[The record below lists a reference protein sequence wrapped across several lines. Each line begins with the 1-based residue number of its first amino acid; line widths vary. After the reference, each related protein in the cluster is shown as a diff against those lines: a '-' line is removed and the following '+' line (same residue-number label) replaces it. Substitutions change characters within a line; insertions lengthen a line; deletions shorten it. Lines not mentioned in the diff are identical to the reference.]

1 MVELARL
8 LSAPTTPCFFPVQW
22 VLVTDILDLFGNLVY
37 ERLFSKANEER
48 QAAGLSVLTS
58 NFMPSDILPD
68 TTELAQNWF
77 CKIAEI
83 KEAVPRFYVFSHPI
97 SAAYARAYICKIAMI
112 LEPTD
117 RGPHWKALNDWMQA
131 SKQPTEFVAPALE
144 WIVQCVSYG
153 AATVEDLGPLWEYCR
168 QSEQR
173 GMLLHAFVLSIPL
186 KYLLNHCLQVC
197 EIIVSQG
204 RPATDFE
211 VFGTRLL
218 MGETPEDVRPQIL
231 RLALPYISRF
241 EGEDFM
247 KCCVVWSKFT
257 SRYFSTKEICDLCEQ
272 TLAKLRKLP
281 NPSEHFADLTN
292 MVENIME
299 CRSNDLSDVLKMKP
313 FIDILDYVRDEPY
326 GSKCAKA
333 VLTAIVH
340 TFQVGSVD
348 DAVLVDRIVEQC
360 SRLCLS
366 VRPDSIHDE
375 V

>member
-1 MVELARL
+1 
-8 LSAPTTPCFFPVQW
+8 
-22 VLVTDILDLFGNLVY
+22 
-37 ERLFSKANEER
+37 
-48 QAAGLSVLTS
+48 
-58 NFMPSDILPD
+58 
-68 TTELAQNWF
+68 
-77 CKIAEI
+77 
-83 KEAVPRFYVFSHPI
+83 
-97 SAAYARAYICKIAMI
+97 
-112 LEPTD
+112 
-117 RGPHWKALNDWMQA
+117 
-131 SKQPTEFVAPALE
+131 
-144 WIVQCVSYG
+144 
-153 AATVEDLGPLWEYCR
+153 
-168 QSEQR
+168 
-173 GMLLHAFVLSIPL
+173 MLLHAFVLSIPL

-204 RPATDFE
+204 RPVTDFE

-272 TLAKLRKLP
+272 TLAKLRKVP

-292 MVENIME
+292 MVENVME

-375 V
+375 VQVVDRIVSSALDRPMMTDDPERYLAFLVRARSMLYQSDDITAHILMLMVSFALQFYKDRPSSSRKASFMR